1 MPIDP
6 SIYNMVGKFPQ
17 VEVPDPLE
25 RQTRLAQLK
34 QLASQGQM
42 TDMAMADAQAKR
54 AREARAKE
62 LLTKNQGDIQ
72 KAAQEAAAA
81 GDYETASEFQTLIKS
96 RAQTDAV
103 YQKSVSEAQEAYLKA
118 SKEERAAVQA
128 GLEDLAKGIQW
139 VEQGSPEELP
149 ARYARFVQHY
159 PPQVREKYGMGPQ
172 YDPSIGGLIKARAQA
187 WGDVS
192 KSGGTPASAVGKI
205 MEDYKRGYY
214 GSGTEAIQLRDAAI
228 KDATTKTPAVNV
240 GLGAPVE
247 LTRKDT
253 GEAVVL
259 QPDKKT
265 GKLVENPLYAP
276 KGGSKPLTES
286 QGNALGF
293 GIRARESDQIMS
305 ELENKGVDVAT
316 IKNKTL
322 GAIPGVGNFTKSPAV
337 QQVEQAQRNFVTAVL
352 RKESGAAISASEF
365 ETEAKKYFPQP
376 GDSPAVRAQKAN
388 ARKTAIEVLQL
399 MSGRD
404 LPAVVKPVAP
414 AKPKQP
420 STGTAK
426 KISSKAEYDALKSGE
441 EYIAKDGTRGR
452 KP

>member
-17 VEVPDPLE
+17 IEVPDPLE

-62 LLTKNQGDIQ
+62 LLTKNQGDVQ

-81 GDYETASEFQTLIKS
+81 GDYETASEFQTLIK
-96 RAQTDAV
+96 TDAV
-103 YQKSVSEAQEAYLKA
+103 YQKSVSEAQEAFLKA

-139 VEQGSPEELP
+139 VEQGNPEELP

-205 MEDYKRGYY
+205 MEDYKRGFY
-214 GSGTEAIQLRDAAI
+214 GTGPEAIRLRDAAI
-228 KDATTKTPAVNV
+228 KDATTKQPAVQV
-240 GLGAPVE
+240 GLGGVESGVDAEGNPVFFQPRKAGGAAEVIPNVKPAPKADAK
-247 LTRKDT
+247 RKEDPGT
-253 GEAVVL
+253 AAAILDEAE
-259 QPDKKT
+259 
-265 GKLVENPLYAP
+265 KLVKVAP
-276 KGGSKPLTES
+276 GSLIGAGGALVQRGVGVSTKAS
-286 QGNALGF
+286 QAQAQLNALQASLMMRMPRMEGPQ
-293 GIRARESDQIMS
+293 SD
-305 ELENKGVDVAT
+305 KDVA
-316 IKNKTL
+316 L
-322 GAIPGVGNFTKSPAV
+322 YR
-337 QQVEQAQRNFVTAVL
+337 EQAGRIADPTIPAGD
-352 RKESGAAISASEF
+352 KIAAIKSIRNIV
-365 ETEAKKYFPQP
+365 TKY
-376 GDSPAVRAQKAN
+376 A
-388 ARKTAIEVLQL
+388 
-399 MSGRD
+399 
-404 LPAVVKPVAP
+404 
-414 AKPKQP
+414 AKPTTQAKPATKVNP
-420 STGTAK
+420 S
-426 KISSKAEYDALKSGE
+426 
-441 EYIAKDGTRGR
+441 DGKTYYLHSDG
-452 KP
+452 KYYSEKG